1 MATGTK
7 TERLAARVSPEL
19 KLLIQQAADARGLS
33 VTDFITNSA
42 RDAAVETLR
51 QQQIVLSARDSMLF
65 AEAVLEPA
73 RPSARLREAFRAHRD
88 VLGGE

>member
-1 MATGTK
+1 MAAASK

-33 VTDFITNSA
+33 VTDFITDSA
-42 RDAAVETLR
+42 RDAAVKTLR
-51 QQQIVLSARDSMLF
+51 DQQIVLSARDSLLF
-65 AEAVLEPA
+65 AQALLEPA
-73 RPSARLREAFRAHRD
+73 RPSTRLRAAFERHRE

>member
-19 KLLIQQAADARGLS
+19 KALIQQAADARGLS
-33 VTDFITNSA
+33 VTDFITDSA
-42 RDAAVETLR
+42 RDAAVKTLR
-51 QQQIVLSARDSMLF
+51 EQEIVLSARDSLLF
-65 AEAVLEPA
+65 AEAILEPA
-73 RPSARLREAFRAHRD
+73 QPSARLREAFRRHRA